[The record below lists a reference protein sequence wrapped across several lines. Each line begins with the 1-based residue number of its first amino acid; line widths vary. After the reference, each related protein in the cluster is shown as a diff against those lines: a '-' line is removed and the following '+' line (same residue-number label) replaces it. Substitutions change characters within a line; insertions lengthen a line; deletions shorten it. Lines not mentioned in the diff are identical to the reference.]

1 LRIDGSSLSL
11 PIGREERLA
20 EMIWLSILDAD
31 LTVAAAKGRHAR
43 PRQPW
48 EKTSRQG
55 QGITWNKSR
64 APWSRRRWG

>member
-31 LTVAAAKGRHAR
+31 LTV
-43 PRQPW
+43 
-48 EKTSRQG
+48 
-55 QGITWNKSR
+55 
-64 APWSRRRWG
+64 